1 MVNDMERRDLARRT
15 ATLYAFRQ
23 IEGICGNAVAE
34 KLVYEGILR
43 IDTLPLDKL
52 SRWLGYA
59 QAHAEING
67 MPVQA
72 MRDYTRRL
80 FHEAYELDGI
90 DIPETIDV
98 GENQ

>member
-1 MVNDMERRDLARRT
+1 MCDLARRK
-15 ATLYAFRQ
+15 ATLSAFRQ

-67 MPVQA
+67 EVSVQA
-72 MRDYTRRL
+72 MRDYTRPL
-80 FHEAYELDGI
+80 FHEAYRLDGI
-90 DIPETIDV
+90 DIPETVDV
-98 GENQ
+98 GG

>member
-1 MVNDMERRDLARRT
+1 MNDIARRQ
-15 ATLYAFRQ
+15 ATLLAFRQ
-23 IEGICGNAVAE
+23 IEGICGNDIAE
-34 KLVYEGILR
+34 KLIYEGILR

-90 DIPETIDV
+90 DIPETISV
-98 GENQ
+98 GN

>member
-1 MVNDMERRDLARRT
+1 MVNDMARRDLARRT

-23 IEGICGNAVAE
+23 IEGICGNDVAE

-59 QAHAEING
+59 QAHAEMNG
-67 MPVQA
+67 MPVHT
-72 MRDYTRRL
+72 MRNYTRRL

-98 GENQ
+98 GE